1 MKTLILRS
9 DSEEKI
15 NKIIETANNLGMSI
29 ERLSQKEIEDIGLA
43 IAIEKG
49 ETGKYIDTDTFL

>member
-15 NKIIETANNLGMSI
+15 NKIIETANNLGLSI
-29 ERLSQKEIEDIGLA
+29 ERLSKEEVEDIGLA